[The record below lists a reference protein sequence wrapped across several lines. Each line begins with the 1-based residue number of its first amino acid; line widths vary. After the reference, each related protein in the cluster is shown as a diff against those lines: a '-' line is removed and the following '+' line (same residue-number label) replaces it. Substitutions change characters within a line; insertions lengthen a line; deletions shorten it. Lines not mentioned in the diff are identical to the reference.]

1 MEHSF
6 ELALALHCAPTL
18 AALKPASLFRWAG
31 NPQSLAPWKTKLDA
45 FGLTLRALK
54 RCPDGRSLFYLYRAR
69 WLRRIL
75 SDPDNAAFLKS
86 RGYEAGEDIEA
97 ALGRLSEKLRG
108 SAFPHEI
115 GVFLGYPLGDVR
127 SFIENGGRNYAC
139 CGCWKAYGDPADA
152 RRRFDAYRR
161 CTESYCRSLR
171 MGVALESLICT

>member
-1 MEHSF
+1 MTRKAEKGMEHSF

-97 ALGRLSEKLRG
+97 ALGRLKAAYQADSTLFNK
-108 SAFPHEI
+108 
-115 GVFLGYPLGDVR
+115 
-127 SFIENGGRNYAC
+127 FIESELIANRHRSVVSVFPGAEPQERLPGGEASDNT
-139 CGCWKAYGDPADA
+139 
-152 RRRFDAYRR
+152 RRW
-161 CTESYCRSLR
+161 
-171 MGVALESLICT
+171 